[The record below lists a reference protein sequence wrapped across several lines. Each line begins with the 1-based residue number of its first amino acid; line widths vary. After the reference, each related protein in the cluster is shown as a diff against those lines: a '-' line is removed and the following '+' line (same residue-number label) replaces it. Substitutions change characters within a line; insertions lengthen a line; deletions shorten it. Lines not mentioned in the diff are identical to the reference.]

1 MYDYNAYART
11 YWWTV
16 AAIGYGILAYS
27 LYVVAA
33 LPFPSIIQIA
43 LAAVF
48 VGIVAF
54 FPVRMPGTT
63 LSVAAGEIF
72 IFLALLMFG
81 VEAAVIAAATE
92 GAIGALRMSKRWTS
106 WYGTPAMATIAV
118 SVSGLGFVASRVAL
132 EQRGMLSGGA
142 YLMLLTLFAVAYYA
156 LSNAL
161 PSVLLALKRKDRLD
175 VVALFKNHNWMAVAH
190 VFSATIAGLLYYAG
204 AKFGIWV
211 AFAASPTIVLSLS
224 SAHFLFGRAEAERR
238 AQSLLLAIAKEESQ
252 RATMHAAEL
261 ERSQARFHGAFTNA
275 AIGMALV
282 SANGTISQVNPAVSK
297 MLGYHESEL
306 LGNTLATFMPADE
319 FALLLND
326 IGKISES
333 ATTSAQREFLCI
345 DKCGESIG
353 VAFTV
358 APFGD
363 GTKDPDLIVQMQDIR
378 ERKSAEAKLLQIAF
392 HDTLTGIPNRMYFR
406 DQLTKTLARAKRDGN
421 ARFAL
426 MFLDFDRFKAV
437 NDSLGHG
444 AGDELLIGFAMR
456 IKAVVRG
463 TDTVARLGGD
473 EFAVLV
479 ENVTNDERVI
489 DLAKRIQ
496 DTFRAPFQIAGNAIT
511 SSASIGIAF
520 ADGSYESPD
529 EVIRDADLA
538 MYKAKTAGKAR
549 YAIFDLS
556 LHERAATELQ
566 LENEL
571 RRAIELGELR
581 IYYQPQYAFDDRT
594 LWGYEALVR
603 WAHPQRGLL
612 YPGTFLPIA
621 EETGLVIPLGKW
633 VIENVCRQMS
643 SWRTTPQGQAL
654 RVSINISGREM
665 RQENFARLL
674 VGQLGEYEIP
684 AKLFNIELNE
694 RTLVECHKL
703 SAFALAELRAA
714 GISIDIDDFGTGFS
728 SLSHLSN
735 LPIDGIKID
744 QAFVQQAAE
753 SNEAK
758 EIVRAIISLG
768 CALGKRV
775 HAQGIETEAQWQ
787 VMKELGC
794 NVGQGNM
801 CSLPITADDVRQLIS
816 NNSSLDNFRRA

>member
-1 MYDYNAYART
+1 MHDYNAYTRI
-11 YWWTV
+11 YWWVT
-16 AAIGYGILAYS
+16 AAIGYAILAYA
-27 LYVVAA
+27 LNAVAA
-33 LPFPSIIQIA
+33 LPFSSIIQIA

-54 FPVRMPGTT
+54 FPVKIPGTT

-118 SVSGLGFVASRVAL
+118 SVSGLGFVASRAAL
-132 EQRGMLSGGA
+132 EQRGWLTGVA
-142 YLMLLTLFAVAYYA
+142 YLTLLTVFAVAYYA
-156 LSNAL
+156 LSNLL
-161 PSVLLALKRKDRLD
+161 PSILLALKSKKSLD
-175 VVALFKNHNWMAVAH
+175 VVALFKNHAWMAVAH
-190 VFSATIAGLLYYAG
+190 IFSATIAGLLYYAG

-211 AFAASPTIVLSLS
+211 AFAAAPTIVLSLS

-238 AQSLLLAIAKEESQ
+238 SQAMLLAQANEESQ
-252 RATMHAAEL
+252 RAITHATEL
-261 ERSQARFHGAFTNA
+261 QRSQARFHGAFTNA
-275 AIGMALV
+275 AIGMTLV
-282 SANGTISQVNPAVSK
+282 SVEGIISQVNPAVCK
-297 MLGYHESEL
+297 MLGYYESEL
-306 LGNTLATFMPADE
+306 LGKSIAAYMPADD
-319 FALLLND
+319 FALLIND
-326 IGKISES
+326 IGKIREGVS
-333 ATTSAQREFLCI
+333 ASAQRELLCL
-345 DKCGESIG
+345 DKNGESIG
-353 VAFTV
+353 VAFSV

-363 GTKDPDLIVQMQDIR
+363 GTNDPDLIVQMQDIR
-378 ERKSAEAKLLQIAF
+378 ERKSAEAKLMQIAF
-392 HDTLTGIPNRMYFR
+392 HDTLTGVPNRMYFR
-406 DQLTKTLARAKRDGN
+406 DQLAKALARAKRDDKT
-421 ARFAL
+421 RFAL

-444 AGDELLIGFAMR
+444 AGDELLVGFSKR
-456 IKAVVRG
+456 IKGVVRG

-479 ENVTNDERVI
+479 ETVANDEHVI

-496 DTFRAPFQIAGNAIT
+496 DTFRTPFQIGGNSIT

-538 MYKAKTAGKAR
+538 MYKAKTSGKAR
-549 YAIFDLS
+549 YAIFDPS

-581 IYYQPQYAFDDRT
+581 IYYQPQYAFNDRT

-621 EETGLVIPLGKW
+621 EETGLIVSLGKW
-633 VIENVCRQMS
+633 VIDNVCQQMNG
-643 SWRTTPQGQAL
+643 WRSTSEGAAL

-665 RQENFARLL
+665 RQENFARFL

-694 RTLVECHKL
+694 RTLVEGHKS

-728 SLSHLSN
+728 SLSHLTN
-735 LPIDGIKID
+735 LPVDGIKID

-753 SNEAK
+753 NKEVK

-794 NVGQGNM
+794 NIGQGNM
-801 CSLPITADDVRQLIS
+801 CSAPITADDVKQLIS
-816 NNSSLDNFRRA
+816 NHSSLHSFRQV

>member
-1 MYDYNAYART
+1 
-11 YWWTV
+11 
-16 AAIGYGILAYS
+16 
-27 LYVVAA
+27 
-33 LPFPSIIQIA
+33 
-43 LAAVF
+43 
-48 VGIVAF
+48 
-54 FPVRMPGTT
+54 
-63 LSVAAGEIF
+63 
-72 IFLALLMFG
+72 MFG

-118 SVSGLGFVASRVAL
+118 SVSGLGFVASRAAL
-132 EQRGMLSGGA
+132 EQRGWLTGVA
-142 YLMLLTLFAVAYYA
+142 YLTLLTVFAVAYYA
-156 LSNAL
+156 LSNLL
-161 PSVLLALKRKDRLD
+161 PSILLALKSKKSLD
-175 VVALFKNHNWMAVAH
+175 VVALFKNHTWMAVAH
-190 VFSATIAGLLYYAG
+190 IFSATIAGLLYYAG

-211 AFAASPTIVLSLS
+211 AFAAAPTIVLSLS

-238 AQSLLLAIAKEESQ
+238 SQAMLLALANEESQ
-252 RATMHAAEL
+252 RAIMHAAEL
-261 ERSQARFHGAFTNA
+261 QRSQARFHGAFTNA
-275 AIGMALV
+275 AIGMTLV
-282 SANGTISQVNPAVSK
+282 SVEGIISQVNPAICK
-297 MLGYHESEL
+297 MLGYYESEL
-306 LGNTLATFMPADE
+306 LGKSLAAYMPEDD
-319 FALLLND
+319 FALLIND
-326 IGKISES
+326 IGKIREGVS
-333 ATTSAQREFLCI
+333 ASTQRELLCL
-345 DKCGESIG
+345 DKNGESIG
-353 VAFTV
+353 VAFSI

-363 GTKDPDLIVQMQDIR
+363 GTSDPDLIVQMQDIR
-378 ERKSAEAKLLQIAF
+378 ERKSAEAKLMQIAF

-406 DQLTKTLARAKRDGN
+406 DQLAKALARAKRDDK

-444 AGDELLIGFAMR
+444 AGDELLMGFAKR
-456 IKAVVRG
+456 IKGVVRG

-479 ENVTNDERVI
+479 ETVANDERVI

-496 DTFRAPFQIAGNAIT
+496 DTFRTPFQIGGNSIT

-549 YAIFDLS
+549 YAIFDPS

-581 IYYQPQYAFDDRT
+581 IYFQPQYAFADHT

-603 WAHPQRGLL
+603 WEHPQRGLL
-612 YPGTFLPIA
+612 YPGTFLSVA
-621 EETGLVIPLGKW
+621 EETGLVVPLGKW
-633 VIENVCRQMS
+633 VIESVCRQMS
-643 SWRTTPQGQAL
+643 CWRSKPQGQAL
-654 RVSINISGREM
+654 RVSINISGREI
-665 RQENFARLL
+665 RQEKFADFLM
-674 VGQLGEYEIP
+674 GQLGANGIP
-684 AKLFNIELNE
+684 ASLLNIELNE
-694 RTLVECHKL
+694 RTLVEGHKS
-703 SAFALAELRAA
+703 SAIAIAELREA

-728 SLSHLSN
+728 SLSHLTD

-744 QAFVQQAAE
+744 QAFVQQAAG
-753 SNEAK
+753 SNAAK
-758 EIVRAIISLG
+758 EVVRAIISLG
-768 CALGKRV
+768 RALGKRV

-794 NVGQGNM
+794 NIGQGNM
-801 CSLPITADDVRQLIS
+801 CSSPITEADIQQRM
-816 NNSSLDNFRRA
+816 SSSGQSHSRVQV